1 MNTKPDSAL
10 ARVEA
15 ELRDQ
20 RQQMRDLFAQMPVP
34 CVVTDSAGIVIDANP
49 AAEALLR
56 STLQEIHG
64 RPMTQFVGRE
74 DRIEFRKHMSQAK
87 HSPSMGE
94 WRWTVTA
101 ADGIAC
107 DVVTN
112 ISLVVRPGE
121 PVEMRWF
128 LRQVAVPNKSRPA
141 SYASAHS
148 DRSITLRSSSL

>member
-1 MNTKPDSAL
+1 MNIRADTPL

-15 ELRDQ
+15 ELKDQ
-20 RQQMRDLFAQMPVP
+20 RRQMRDLFVQMPVP
-34 CVVTDSAGIVIDANP
+34 CVVTDATGVVIDANP

-56 STLQEIHG
+56 SPLQHIRG

-87 HSPSMGE
+87 HSPDAGE

-101 ADGIAC
+101 TDGIAC
-107 DVVTN
+107 DVITN
-112 ISLVVRPGE
+112 ISLVIHPDA
-121 PVEMRWF
+121 PMEMRWF
-128 LRQVAVPNKSRPA
+128 LRQVAVASKSRPI

-148 DRSITLRSSSL
+148 DRSLTLRSSL